1 MDVIQRKKIF
11 KVRGNQLHSFVQMF
25 KKAKTGTRF
34 QILFTYLDERHLN
47 RYYGLKLLTKEEK
60 ASDNWRLHE
69 ITVLSDHDYVRI
81 HTYRRKKINS
91 YKGISIYIIKP
102 EPEPKDL

>member
-34 QILFTYLDERHLN
+34 QILFTYLDERHL
-47 RYYGLKLLTKEEK
+47 KEEK